1 MIICH
6 CELVT
11 DRGIRAAIADG
22 ATTVDDV
29 ASRCDAGARCGS
41 CRPSISALLAVHL
54 PLPGQ
59 GEQEQPAA

>member
-22 ATTVDDV
+22 ATSVDDV
-29 ASRCDAGARCGS
+29 AGRCEAGTGCGS
-41 CRPSISALLAVHL
+41 CRPSIAALLAVHL
-54 PLPGQ
+54 PLPG
-59 GEQEQPAA
+59 EQAQPAA

>member
-22 ATTVDDV
+22 ATSVDAV
-29 ASRCDAGARCGS
+29 AGRCEAGTRCGS
-41 CRPSISALLAVHL
+41 CRPSIAALLAVHL
-54 PLPGQ
+54 PLPG
-59 GEQEQPAA
+59 EQAQPAA